1 MEPQDYHLL
10 AGDELYMTWHTD
22 DHTYKALTR
31 IELKERADKGYFTE
45 ESLNGNT
52 VYDMYHVLGSEH
64 NEGKVPPWMWG
75 LLVERTSRKKDEE
88 EE

>member
-22 DHTYKALTR
+22 NHTYKALTR
-31 IELKERADKGYFTE
+31 IELKERADKGYLTE
-45 ESLNGNT
+45 ESLNDNSL
-52 VYDMYHVLGSEH
+52 YHVLGSDH
-64 NEGKVPPWMWG
+64 DEGKVPPWMWG
-75 LLVERTSRKKDEE
+75 LLVERTTRKKDEE